1 VEGSRQCESAGGFR
15 HISADFIRHRGKMN
29 RPQSTPL
36 REQPGAPP
44 RDAKVIDAQFKVV
57 RGKGASRLASV
68 GRWAFAFAC
77 AAAIGFL
84 IPPVLVVLQEIA
96 AMVRGD

>member
-1 VEGSRQCESAGGFR
+1 MSRTHA
-15 HISADFIRHRGKMN
+15 
-29 RPQSTPL
+29 TPL

-44 RDAKVIDAQFKVV
+44 RDAKVIDADFKVV
-57 RGKGASRLASV
+57 RGAGASRLASI
-68 GRWAFAFAC
+68 GRWAFAFGC

-96 AMVRGD
+96 AMLRGG

>member
-1 VEGSRQCESAGGFR
+1 
-15 HISADFIRHRGKMN
+15 MN
-29 RPQSTPL
+29 RPTPL

-44 RDAKVIDAQFKVV
+44 ADAKVIDAAFKVV
-57 RGKGASRLASV
+57 KPKRRSVLATL
-68 GRWAFAFAC
+68 GRWLFALAC

-96 AMVRGD
+96 AMLRGE